1 MMMKEQLTQKD
12 YELINSYL
20 DQELDRKDVVKFA
33 ARMAEDPAI
42 AAEVEDLMK
51 VKAMI
56 KELPTVTPPR
66 NYILTR
72 AMAEEARPKP
82 FWERLFPVFRTAA
95 AFCALALVFT
105 FVFPYLP
112 KSGFKKNAEM
122 PAVYETKSLDMA
134 DLYESAEMDY
144 AAEEEAPMA
153 FYDEKIILDEDMSY
167 AAESYTAVMPSY
179 GVMGGNPRI
188 EYMMR
193 QEQKLAEA
201 QASPSWDAD
210 NPPEGFISEETAA
223 ANQRDLLIRLGLGA
237 GLVGSIAGIMILQRK
252 KQRLQLS

>member
-1 MMMKEQLTQKD
+1 MAEKLTQKD

-33 ARMAEDPAI
+33 DRMAQDPGI
-42 AAEVEDLMK
+42 AAEVADLMK
-51 VKAMI
+51 VKSMI

-95 AFCALALVFT
+95 AFCALALIFT

-112 KSGFKKNAEM
+112 RARKNNAAVPNEEVVMKSID
-122 PAVYETKSLDMA
+122 PA
-134 DLYESAEMDY
+134 DLYDS
-144 AAEEEAPMA
+144 AAEAAEAPLSL
-153 FYDEKIILDEDMSY
+153 YDEEIILEDRDY
-167 AAESYTAVMPSY
+167 AAESYNAVMPSY

-193 QEQKLAEA
+193 QEQKVSVAEDSA
-201 QASPSWDAD
+201 VWDAE
-210 NPPEGFISEETAA
+210 NPPEGFISIEQAEKTS
-223 ANQRDLLIRLGLGA
+223 RDRFIKTGLGLGLLA
-237 GLVGSIAGIMILQRK
+237 SLAGIFILRRRK
-252 KQRLQLS
+252 RMLEVG